1 MIYIV
6 LYFSFILIYMNV
18 LLSIIYFFYN
28 TYELLEVD

>member
-28 TYELLEVD
+28 AYELLEVD